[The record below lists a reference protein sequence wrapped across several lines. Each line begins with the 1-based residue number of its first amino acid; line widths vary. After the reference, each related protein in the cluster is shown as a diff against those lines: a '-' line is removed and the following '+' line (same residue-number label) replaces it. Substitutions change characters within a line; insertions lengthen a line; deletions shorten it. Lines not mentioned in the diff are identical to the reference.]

1 MVHIIYHQGNSNE
14 NNDICLN
21 SYENDQNPEHWRQQ
35 MLARMWSDRNAHSLP
50 VGIQKSTATLENS
63 SVIPYKAELILKPTI
78 QQLHLLVLSQQA
90 ENISTQNPAHN
101 YITLIE
107 DINNKEAVLE
117 GLH

>member
-1 MVHIIYHQGNSNE
+1 
-14 NNDICLN
+14 
-21 SYENDQNPEHWRQQ
+21 

-117 GLH
+117 QLFSEASQDGSVDFSLIPSIDEKDIAFWS

>member
-1 MVHIIYHQGNSNE
+1 MRMIKIQNTDDIKCWQGCGATETLS
-14 NNDICLN
+14 
-21 SYENDQNPEHWRQQ
+21 
-35 MLARMWSDRNAHSLP
+35 SLP

-63 SVIPYKAELILKPTI
+63 SVIPYKAELILKPTM